1 MPAFGEDVDLDIGPR
16 TSNPTQQ
23 TTWEAGLTLAVTA
36 SAISMSL
43 WFERCASSRSISN
56 ASCSSI
62 ECRSIKMPL
71 ARSVI
76 ARRTKAPSRAAGPP
90 VALWTP
96 RRSGNGRAEPPTPLP
111 ERCPRE
117 GGTVNVAPRG
127 GEDHGGASASHQT
140 RCVTS
145 GTLARLH
152 GREMRERQR
161 EGSGS
166 C

>member
-1 MPAFGEDVDLDIGPR
+1 MQAFGEDVDLDIGPR

-90 VALWTP
+90 VALWT
-96 RRSGNGRAEPPTPLP
+96 
-111 ERCPRE
+111 
-117 GGTVNVAPRG
+117 RG
-127 GEDHGGASASHQT
+127 GPGMGA
-140 RCVTS
+140 RNPP
-145 GTLARLH
+145 LH
-152 GREMRERQR
+152 RRNGVQEREEQ
-161 EGSGS
+161 
-166 C
+166 